1 MYILLMWWFEGEWSP
16 KIHTFK
22 YIVLTF
28 REGLGGMAKVEEYN
42 IESRL

>member
-22 YIVLTF
+22 HIVLTF
-28 REGLGGMAKVEEYN
+28 RAGLGSMAKVEEYN
-42 IESRL
+42 TESRL